1 MILESSQ
8 RRSAALLF
16 HCRGAQ
22 CAGRELL
29 QHRLLRCAQR
39 DVVGVVRRVDAA
51 RIQENQAQNDAHA
64 RHFPSFSNL
73 AAPGYK
79 VHGITG
85 DASMFSLRG
94 IPMRLVDSALLLAAL
109 AGCAAQPRSLSA
121 GMTGDEVSAA
131 LGKPAATGRLA
142 SGEEYWDFS
151 KQPFGYSIDRVT
163 FAADGRV
170 REVRNL
176 LTENNFKNLQAGMT
190 PGQVG
195 RHRRAEPGLRA
206 ARVRRRHQVVEVP
219 LRDLEVIK
227 LLHVI
232 FGPDDR
238 LQTHYTEW
246 DPRVY
251 SKGGS
256 GRDSGGK

>member
-1 MILESSQ
+1 
-8 RRSAALLF
+8 
-16 HCRGAQ
+16 
-22 CAGRELL
+22 
-29 QHRLLRCAQR
+29 
-39 DVVGVVRRVDAA
+39 
-51 RIQENQAQNDAHA
+51 
-64 RHFPSFSNL
+64 
-73 AAPGYK
+73 
-79 VHGITG
+79 
-85 DASMFSLRG
+85 MFSLRG
-94 IPMRLVDSALLLAAL
+94 IPMRLVYSALLLAAL

-190 PGQVG
+190 PGQVVAIVG
-195 RHRRAEPGLRA
+195 PSPASEQRAYAGGTKSWRY
-206 ARVRRRHQVVEVP
+206 RY
-219 LRDLEVIK
+219 RDLEVIK